1 LSIKLSYRVQSIK
14 PSPTLA
20 VSAAAAALKAQGVD
34 VIGLGAG
41 EPDFDTP
48 AHIKEAAIE
57 AIQKGFT
64 KYTAVEGILELR
76 KTISAKFAKVNQLH
90 YDPNQILVSCG
101 GKQSFF
107 NLAQAYLNPDDEVII
122 PAPYWVSYPDMVL
135 LAGAKPIIVSAE
147 LTQNF
152 KITPEQLEKAITP
165 KTKLFVINSPSNPT
179 GVAYTR
185 TELKALAEV
194 LLKHPDILIATD
206 DMYENILWREE
217 PFSNILNVCPELYSR
232 TIVLH
237 GVSKTYAMTG
247 WRIGYAAGPKTL
259 IEAMCNIQSQ
269 STSNPCSISQIA
281 AKAAL
286 EGNQD
291 CVTQMVQAF
300 KERHDFVVNALNAIP
315 GIECLPTDGT
325 FYAFPRVQQALERLN
340 LKNDI
345 EFAEFLL
352 KAARIAVVPGSAFG
366 APGYMRLSIAT
377 NLENL
382 QESIQRLRAAVGD

>member
-1 LSIKLSYRVQSIK
+1 
-14 PSPTLA
+14 
-20 VSAAAAALKAQGVD
+20 
-34 VIGLGAG
+34 
-41 EPDFDTP
+41 
-48 AHIKEAAIE
+48 
-57 AIQKGFT
+57 
-64 KYTAVEGILELR
+64 
-76 KTISAKFAKVNQLH
+76 
-90 YDPNQILVSCG
+90 
-101 GKQSFF
+101 
-107 NLAQAYLNPDDEVII
+107 
-122 PAPYWVSYPDMVL
+122 
-135 LAGAKPIIVSAE
+135 
-147 LTQNF
+147 
-152 KITPEQLEKAITP
+152 
-165 KTKLFVINSPSNPT
+165 
-179 GVAYTR
+179 
-185 TELKALAEV
+185 
-194 LLKHPDILIATD
+194 
-206 DMYENILWREE
+206 
-217 PFSNILNVCPELYSR
+217 
-232 TIVLH
+232 
-237 GVSKTYAMTG
+237 MTG

-259 IEAMCNIQSQ
+259 IQAMCNIQSQ

-300 KERHDFVVNALNAIP
+300 KERHDFVVKALNAIP